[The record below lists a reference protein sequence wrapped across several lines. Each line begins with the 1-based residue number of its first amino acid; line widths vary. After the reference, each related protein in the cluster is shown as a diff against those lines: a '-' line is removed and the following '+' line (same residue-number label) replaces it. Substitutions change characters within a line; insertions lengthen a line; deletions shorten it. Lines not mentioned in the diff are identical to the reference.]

1 MFVNANAKTRSDY
14 TIQVGSNASVNIQV
28 DKGDVNLVA
37 PQGEINMKAEN
48 MNVDITKDFRVKAQS
63 VNFEVSGSWLER
75 VQGTNRK
82 TGDRIDL
89 N

>member
-1 MFVNANAKTRSDY
+1 VFVNANAKTRSDY

-37 PQGEINMKAEN
+37 PQGEINMKAED
-48 MNVDITKDFRVKAQS
+48 MNIDITKDFRVKAQS
-63 VNFEVSGSWLER
+63 VNFEVSGSWKEL

-82 TGDRIDL
+82 TGARIDL

>member
-37 PQGEINMKAEN
+37 PQGEINMKAED
-48 MNVDITKDFRVKAQS
+48 MNIDITKDFRVKAQS
-63 VNFEVSGSWLER
+63 VNFEVSGSWKEL